1 MYDHG
6 DIENLKKYENISIK
20 IFLMFVS
27 DSNIDDYLNFKRIN
41 FNTENSYVKTQ
52 YPTLSDRSV
61 RANKYPLMW
70 ISWCKR
76 SLSMESKR
84 NSYKTTY
91 NGFLKRDGRYKWK
104 EWMSLYKYVDDNKE
118 RKFTIGLHEL
128 GIYEGDGRDHV
139 NKIYDFIQKYESK
152 YNSKNNIINNLKT
165 RDVGTQTIEKIS
177 FIDRN
182 REAQQRY
189 REKNREKLRINSKKY
204 YKKKEPSELDEL
216 DEPDE
221 PDELDEINE
230 INKPAEPAEPAAD
243 SLADANAGGESGA
256 EILGLGGDP
265 PALDVTNLIKQ
276 QE

>member
-1 MYDHG
+1 MYERG

-52 YPTLSDRSV
+52 YPTLSDHSV
-61 RANKYPLMW
+61 IAKKYPLMW
-70 ISWCKR
+70 ISWCKS

-104 EWMSLYKYVDDNKE
+104 EWMSLYKYVDDNRE

-152 YNSKNNIINNLKT
+152 YNSKNNINMQSNNLKK

-177 FIDRN
+177 VVDRN

-216 DEPDE
+216 DEPIEPTETDE
-221 PDELDEINE
+221 SI
-230 INKPAEPAEPAAD
+230 EPTEPAAD

-256 EILGLGGDP
+256 ENLGLGSDP
-265 PALDVTNLIKQ
+265 SALDVTNIIKQ
-276 QE
+276 QEY

>member
-1 MYDHG
+1 MYDNG
-6 DIENLKKYENISIK
+6 DIENLKKYENINIK
-20 IFLMFVS
+20 VFLMFVS

-52 YPTLSDRSV
+52 YPTLSDHSV
-61 RANKYPLMW
+61 RPNKYPLMW
-70 ISWCKR
+70 ISWCKS

-91 NGFLKRDGRYKWK
+91 NGFLKRDSRYKWK
-104 EWMSLYKYVDDNKE
+104 EWMSLYKYVDDNRE

-152 YNSKNNIINNLKT
+152 YNSKNNINMQSNSLKT
-165 RDVGTQTIEKIS
+165 RDVGTQTIEKMSIV
-177 FIDRN
+177 DRN
-182 REAQQRY
+182 KEAQKRY

-216 DEPDE
+216 DEPSDV
-221 PDELDEINE
+221 DE
-230 INKPAEPAEPAAD
+230 INKPVEINEPAKPAAD
-243 SLADANAGGESGA
+243 SLADAIAGGESGA
-256 EILGLGGDP
+256 EIFGLGNDL
-265 PALDVTNLIKQ
+265 PALDVTNIIK
-276 QE
+276 EEE